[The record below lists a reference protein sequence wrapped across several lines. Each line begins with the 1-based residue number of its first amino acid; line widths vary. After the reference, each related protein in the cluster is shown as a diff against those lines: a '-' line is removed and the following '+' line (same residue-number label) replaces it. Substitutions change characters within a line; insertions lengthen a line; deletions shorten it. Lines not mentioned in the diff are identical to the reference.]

1 MTNTTT
7 SFTYNPGGLGDVTC
21 YLFTSE
27 DYLNVYATVELG
39 SYTAFD
45 TEAYCILTLKRYDG
59 GYWNTIDTKRGFAK
73 SSGQNLN
80 VTFNNIAKRT
90 LAMRVILDLYTDS
103 GYTDKVKT
111 VYGNQWIR

>member
-45 TEAYCILTLKRYDG
+45 TEAYSHL
-59 GYWNTIDTKRGFAK
+59 
-73 SSGQNLN
+73 
-80 VTFNNIAKRT
+80 
-90 LAMRVILDLYTDS
+90 
-103 GYTDKVKT
+103 
-111 VYGNQWIR
+111 